1 MRVEPRQPNIRTEQ
15 TYVFHFWALHRK
27 YYAHLPPI
35 YRLRGQTSF
44 SQLWHFL
51 IFASTQ
57 CSVVHEYKRKR
68 IYKNSYMRSIN
79 TTSVLFI
86 SILATITNSRNTN
99 VRKVKF
105 ELENHRYCI
114 IYGITKAN
122 PCGYGRLRILEVM
135 VPIKII
141 LKKQILRALS
151 NTGLGCT
158 SAERIIYALLLS
170 LQIVSA

>member
-15 TYVFHFWALHRK
+15 TYVFHFWALCTGNIMHT
-27 YYAHLPPI
+27 YLSAAWVDFFFIALA
-35 YRLRGQTSF
+35 
-44 SQLWHFL
+44 FL
-51 IFASTQ
+51 DFASTQ

-158 SAERIIYALLLS
+158 SAERILYPLLLS